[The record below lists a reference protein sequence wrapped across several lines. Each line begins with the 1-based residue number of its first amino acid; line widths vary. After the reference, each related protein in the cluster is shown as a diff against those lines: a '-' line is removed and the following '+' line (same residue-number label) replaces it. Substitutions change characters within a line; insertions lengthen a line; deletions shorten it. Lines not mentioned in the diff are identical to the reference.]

1 MAKGSGSS
9 SVKTVDH
16 GYTAMV
22 ARMHAAAAGARL
34 TVGIHEAEGGAP
46 AEEGDGATLLEVA
59 SYNEFGGPA
68 TEAKPL
74 GNPPRRSFLAD
85 WADANVDDHRES
97 MRKAAVAVVKGKI
110 ADMPTALNRLGL
122 LFVGQIQERIK
133 ANIAPENADSTIE
146 RKGSSTPLINGGQLW
161 QSVKH
166 EVVQGHGG
174 KGQANE

>member
-1 MAKGSGSS
+1 
-9 SVKTVDH
+9 
-16 GYTAMV
+16 
-22 ARMHAAAAGARL
+22 
-34 TVGIHEAEGGAP
+34 
-46 AEEGDGATLLEVA
+46 
-59 SYNEFGGPA
+59 
-68 TEAKPL
+68 
-74 GNPPRRSFLAD
+74 
-85 WADANVDDHRES
+85 
-97 MRKAAVAVVKGKI
+97 
-110 ADMPTALNRLGL
+110 LGL